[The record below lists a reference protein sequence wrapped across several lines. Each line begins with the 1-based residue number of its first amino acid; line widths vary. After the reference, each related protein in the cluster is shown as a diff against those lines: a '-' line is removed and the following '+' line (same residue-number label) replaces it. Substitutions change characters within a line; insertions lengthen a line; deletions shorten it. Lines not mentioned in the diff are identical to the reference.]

1 MEKLNSKQIA
11 VIAFFGALSGLL
23 MFFDFPIPIAPA
35 FMKMDLSDLPIIIGG
50 FLLGSIQ
57 GIVIAAIKIVIKI
70 VMKPTSTMFLG
81 ELANFIG
88 SIVYV
93 VPASLIYVKLKNK
106 KRAII
111 GLVVGSILSSVACT
125 LCNLLF
131 LFPLYMNM
139 FHMSEE
145 TIIGMCSTINPHI
158 DSMAKVMILSVF
170 PFNLIK
176 YLTTSV
182 ITYIFYKNVSKA
194 IKGLIQ

>member
-50 FLLGSIQ
+50 FLLGQIQ

-88 SIVYV
+88 SIAYV

-145 TIIGMCSTINPHI
+145 TIIGMCSAINPHI

-182 ITYIFYKNVSKA
+182 ITYIFYKNISKA